1 MKKQLIILA
10 IVATLINALV
20 GCTATSKAR
29 IYHDGKTFGRSVLR
43 AGGQLAADAFNQW
56 LDEQK

>member
-10 IVATLINALV
+10 ASATLIHALA
-20 GCTATSKAR
+20 GCTTASKSR
-29 IYHDGKTFGRSVLR
+29 IYHDGKTIGRSVLR

-56 LDEQK
+56 LDEQ

>member
-1 MKKQLIILA
+1 MKKQLLILA
-10 IVATLINALV
+10 AIATLINALA
-20 GCTATSKAR
+20 GCTTASKAR
-29 IYHDGKTFGRSVLR
+29 VYHDGKTFGRSVLR

>member
-1 MKKQLIILA
+1 MNRIHYIILLIIA
-10 IVATLINALV
+10 ALCFA
-20 GCTATSKAR
+20 GCTTAAKAR

-56 LDEQK
+56 LEEQK

>member
-1 MKKQLIILA
+1 MKKQLLILA
-10 IVATLINALV
+10 IVATLINALA
-20 GCTATSKAR
+20 GCTAASKAR

-43 AGGQLAADAFNQW
+43 AGGALAVDAFNQW

>member
-10 IVATLINALV
+10 IVATLINALA
-20 GCTATSKAR
+20 GCTAASKAR

-43 AGGQLAADAFNQW
+43 AGGALAVDAFNQW

>member
-10 IVATLINALV
+10 VLATIINSLA
-20 GCTATSKAR
+20 GCTTASKAR
-29 IYHDGKTFGRSVLR
+29 VYHDGKTFGRSVLR

-56 LDEQK
+56 LEEQK

>member
-20 GCTATSKAR
+20 GCTTAAKAR

-43 AGGQLAADAFNQW
+43 AGGALAVDAFNQW
-56 LDEQK
+56 LEEQK